1 VFQQQPTF
9 CRGLIVAHG
18 LHNRGRDSDLEAQLR
33 RACEEAAQSPI
44 DLATD
49 QRFEPFAQLGDKTLH
64 LPLHVEHSDHDEKDQ
79 RQHEARADDE
89 DPLDISWTYMVLVH
103 MGLRDRSDSD
113 LVQMFQRAVSRA
125 LRRFYA
131 GEAEASIN
139 VPVEVRRVYHSNE
152 QGRPQLSYVQL
163 VSSNITNLLD
173 QWDFQ
178 DSGALRRVIRNEV
191 TLAGAIIQAL
201 RDTFNTNTRNSNT
214 YRPVDTA

>member
-1 VFQQQPTF
+1 MSYDD
-9 CRGLIVAHG
+9 IVANLEDAWVAAG
-18 LHNRGRDSDLEAQLR
+18 LHEHALVENFQPETFERSYRVELFPEHDDVLSEDTTPPWVEVSFLWTAANQVLSEGRDL
-33 RACEEAAQSPI
+33 
-44 DLATD
+44 
-49 QRFEPFAQLGDKTLH
+49 
-64 LPLHVEHSDHDEKDQ
+64 
-79 RQHEARADDE
+79 DDE

-103 MGLRDRSDSD
+103 TGLRDRSDSD